1 MCVSIKNLR
10 ESLIHT
16 QGLTKGIMI
25 NKTIEDV
32 ADENS
37 CRYPLGEINEPP
49 KYFCGQPLFI
59 NARLNPK
66 GWLYC
71 IKCFKLCIKP
81 KEKT

>member
-1 MCVSIKNLR
+1 MPPKKYIKSGQVICV
-10 ESLIHT
+10 
-16 QGLTKGIMI
+16 M

-66 GWLYC
+66 GLLYC
-71 IKCFKLCIKP
+71 IRCFKLCIKP

>member
-1 MCVSIKNLR
+1 MCVA
-10 ESLIHT
+10 IHT
-16 QGLTKGIMI
+16 QGLTKGTM

-32 ADENS
+32 ANENS